1 MIVYVCNLC
10 VITFYVLVS
19 QPAARS
25 LLQVIGSTS
34 ELTQIL
40 YEPDR
45 RVATFWLSNEP
56 TN

>member
-1 MIVYVCNLC
+1 MIVYVCNLYI
-10 VITFYVLVS
+10 ITFYFLVS

-40 YEPDR
+40 YGPGR
-45 RVATFWLSNEP
+45 RVDTFWLSNEP

>member
-1 MIVYVCNLC
+1 MIVYVCNLYI
-10 VITFYVLVS
+10 ITFYFLVS

-25 LLQVIGSTS
+25 LLQVIGSIS

-40 YEPDR
+40 CGPGR